1 MGRLLSMRPEEFRN
15 LMAKIPFPV
24 GILST
29 KNDETRQVISST
41 VSSFASADSTAK
53 MNVISFNLKK
63 NSYMSTLLKID
74 QKISINF
81 LSESQEP
88 IAKNYSKFNSQKDL
102 INLINIETEGQVFID
117 GAYASIFGS
126 IHSFY
131 ELESSKVFITKVIKA
146 EQKTLSNKPLIY
158 MGRKYLTI

>member
-1 MGRLLSMRPEEFRN
+1 MRPEEFRN

-41 VSSFASADSTAK
+41 VSSFASADSTAEI
-53 MNVISFNLKK
+53 NAISFNLKK

-81 LSESQEP
+81 
-88 IAKNYSKFNSQKDL
+88 
-102 INLINIETEGQVFID
+102 
-117 GAYASIFGS
+117 
-126 IHSFY
+126 
-131 ELESSKVFITKVIKA
+131 
-146 EQKTLSNKPLIY
+146 
-158 MGRKYLTI
+158 